1 MVFSIGSC
9 IAAVAPS
16 LAIFLLGRV
25 ISGVGAAFV
34 FGVATVY
41 VLQISGPQR
50 RGLFV
55 GLVNTGYTVG
65 VAAGAVVAGAL
76 ESKIGWVSQCSCQY
90 LFPNQLILEC
100 KRGVFWLQIP
110 FAIPAGLGV
119 FFSAPRS
126 HSDQL
131 NADQSLIAGL
141 RRIDYLG
148 VITMVRWT

>member
-1 MVFSIGSC
+1 MIFSIGSC
-9 IAAVAPS
+9 VAAVSPS
-16 LAIFLLGRV
+16 LPIFLLGRV

-34 FGVATVY
+34 FGVATVF
-41 VLQISGPQR
+41 VLEIVGPQR

-76 ESKIGWVSQCSCQY
+76 ESKIGWVSQRFVGTFSY
-90 LFPNQLILEC
+90 QLILGC

-131 NADQSLIAGL
+131 NADQSLMAGL

-148 VITMVRWT
+148 VITMVCWT